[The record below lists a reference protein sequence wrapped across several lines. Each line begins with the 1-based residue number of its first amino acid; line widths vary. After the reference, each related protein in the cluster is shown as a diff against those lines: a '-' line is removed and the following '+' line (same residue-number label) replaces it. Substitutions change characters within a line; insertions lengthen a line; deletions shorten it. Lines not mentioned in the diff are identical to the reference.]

1 MANQKAIKKRLSSV
15 KNIKKI
21 SKALEMVA
29 ASKVQKAQEK
39 ALASKPFADRI
50 FELMQRLDSKV
61 SEKEIPLL
69 RKDKI
74 TGNRLFIIVTSDRGL
89 CGSLNS
95 NLLRHIS
102 SFLENFKDGTN
113 YFITVGKKGRFFSL
127 EHGELLADFSDAKPK
142 ESAVTYITRSAMDEF
157 LEKRID
163 SVYIVYS
170 DFVSA
175 LNQEAKVK
183 QILPLV
189 GNKKAGFEE
198 EKNIKNGSKYTYEP
212 DETELLNMVIPFY
225 LETQV
230 RDVIFE
236 SEASEHSA
244 RMVAMKNATDN
255 ADNLSYNLNLQ
266 YNKIRQQAITTEIS
280 DIVTASAS
288 LIK

>member
-50 FELMQRLDSKV
+50 FELMQKLDSKV

-102 SFLENFKDGTN
+102 GFLENFKDGTN

-288 LIK
+288 LTK

>member
-288 LIK
+288 LTK

>member
-183 QILPLV
+183 QMLPLV

-288 LIK
+288 LTK

>member
-61 SEKEIPLL
+61 SEKEVPLL
-69 RKDKI
+69 RRDKI

-102 SFLENFKDGTN
+102 SFLENFKDGAN

-170 DFVSA
+170 DFISA

-183 QILPLV
+183 QILPLI
-189 GNKKAGFEE
+189 GDKNAGFEE

>member
-183 QILPLV
+183 QMLPLV
-189 GNKKAGFEE
+189 GNKKADFEE

-288 LIK
+288 LTK

>member
-50 FELMQRLDSKV
+50 FELMQKLDSKV

-288 LIK
+288 LTK